1 MPHGQP
7 HCWRPMGHLPLPPAW
22 CPPVLRAPM
31 AQIRGLG
38 QGQPALS
45 RIQPPAESIV
55 YTLDKLPTKKP
66 GG

>member
-1 MPHGQP
+1 
-7 HCWRPMGHLPLPPAW
+7 
-22 CPPVLRAPM
+22 M